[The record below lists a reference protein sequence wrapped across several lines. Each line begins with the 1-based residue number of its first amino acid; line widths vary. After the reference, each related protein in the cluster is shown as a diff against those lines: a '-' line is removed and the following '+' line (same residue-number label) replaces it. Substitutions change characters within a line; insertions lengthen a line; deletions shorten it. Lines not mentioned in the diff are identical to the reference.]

1 VCGLEFTITK
11 REKLWRKQ
19 KQAAKMEEKWTR
31 SASSIRPFVCVR
43 MFGEELGAGSKADRQ
58 KNIFFF
64 SFLQFI
70 KRVHVCV
77 SV

>member
-1 VCGLEFTITK
+1 M
-11 REKLWRKQ
+11 EKTEK
-19 KQAAKMEEKWTR
+19 AAKMEEKWTR

-43 MFGEELGAGSKADRQ
+43 MFGERLGAGAKRIV
-58 KNIFFF
+58 KKIFFF

>member
-1 VCGLEFTITK
+1 VFVDWSLALQD
-11 REKLWRKQ
+11 EKTVEKTE
-19 KQAAKMEEKWTR
+19 KAAKMEEKWTR

-43 MFGEELGAGSKADRQ
+43 MFGGLGAGAGEAGRK
-58 KNIFFF
+58 KNFFFF